1 MTSCD
6 SSKQNASNNA
16 IERSV
21 FASVDQVP
29 AFNTAREQEQ
39 GSRRPMSKLPGTVSS
54 QVPLRTF
61 RAKTGE
67 GETQSPAELKRS
79 TKLLL
84 TMAKEAK
91 RTRQLRPVD
100 ETNLDAPGASV
111 SARRL
116 RHAGE
121 KSSSPRRRRDQN
133 SSPAEGISGATFDRS
148 GSLPETD
155 TPDHLAVGP
164 KVRSLDVC
172 DEGVEVKAPEERKTQ
187 PDQETAQD
195 SEEGRGLV
203 TPRKQAG
210 VGAPKSLTPA
220 EGVSMSLV
228 VSCDEVPLH
237 PSHGFMDSPVKL
249 VPPAEPDDIHK
260 LTSSAPATTGDPP
273 AQQSSSAT
281 TQQQKRTDA

>member
-6 SSKQNASNNA
+6 PSKQNASNNA

-29 AFNTAREQEQ
+29 AFNAAREQEQ

-61 RAKTGE
+61 RVKTGD

-91 RTRQLRPVD
+91 RTRQLRTVD
-100 ETNLDAPGASV
+100 ETNMDAGASL
-111 SARRL
+111 ATRRL
-116 RHAGE
+116 RHSGE
-121 KSSSPRRRRDQN
+121 KSSSPRRRRDLN
-133 SSPAEGISGATFDRS
+133 SSPAEGSGGAAIPQS
-148 GSLPETD
+148 GSLPETN
-155 TPDHLAVGP
+155 TSDHLAVGR
-164 KVRSLDVC
+164 KGRALDVC
-172 DEGVEVKAPEERKTQ
+172 DEGIEVKAPEERKKQ

-195 SEEGRGLV
+195 GEEGRGFV

-210 VGAPKSLTPA
+210 TGAPKSLTPA
-220 EGVSMSLV
+220 EGISVSLV
-228 VSCDEVPLH
+228 VSCDEVPLR
-237 PSHGFMDSPVKL
+237 PSHSFMDSPVKL

-260 LTSSAPATTGDPP
+260 LTAASAATGDPP
-273 AQQSSSAT
+273 AEQSSSAT
-281 TQQQKRTDA
+281 QQQKQTDE